1 LPLPLPSPLLAIIP
15 QYTPPPHHNSY
26 DYLIVAP
33 GLKTDFSKIPGLL
46 EALQDP
52 SSKVSTIYKEDSVEQ
67 VWSDIQQFEGGKAVS
82 CSSAWSAE
90 EEDEMLIGVLGRE
103 QIFTQPAGI
112 IKCAGAPQKVSRVAV

>member
-1 LPLPLPSPLLAIIP
+1 VRFGSEGSAPRKVHLLIPSLASPPSCPALLLATNL

-33 GLKTDFSKIPGLL
+33 GLKTDFNKIPGLL

-67 VWSDIQQFEGGKAVS
+67 VWSDIQQFEGGKAVN
-82 CSSAWSAE
+82 CSPAWSARE
-90 EEDEMLIGVLGRE
+90 GRG
-103 QIFTQPAGI
+103 TMR
-112 IKCAGAPQKVSRVAV
+112 C